1 MMPGKDRPSLSRWQ
15 MAAFASP
22 SLPLAL
28 VMFPVYVILPGF
40 YATHTSLDLVTIGTL
55 LMVARAF
62 DALVDPAIG
71 YLSDATNTRWGH
83 RKPWLVAGTLIM
95 CAATHMLYMPDTD
108 TSPLAYL
115 LTLLLF
121 YLGVS
126 LIETPHKAWGTEL
139 SSDYRTRSL
148 ISTALAVAFGV
159 GTLTFALMPFLTTSS
174 GVYSAAVLAQ
184 VAWVLVIVL
193 PLCTASAL
201 WGVPAAAGGRSP
213 PMTPWSVLVSVARN
227 RPLCWFLAL
236 FALTG
241 LGQGVFYGLVFL
253 LLTAVMSFGQSFAEF
268 LLVDAVVT
276 LASLPLWYLAITR
289 WSKHVAWALGSVI
302 QVAAFGILLMMP
314 VTGPDKDLA
323 LVAIALRAFG
333 GSVIYVA
340 PGALLGDIVDYE
352 MFRSGA
358 NRAANFHSFVSLLTK
373 GTSTVGTGVGLL
385 LVGWSGFDSKLPS
398 ATGASAFKIISLL
411 LPAVLLIAAA
421 ALAWRFPLTRRRHAT
436 VVRALA
442 RRSESAQRA

>member
-1 MMPGKDRPSLSRWQ
+1 MMKGHGQSPLSRWQ
-15 MAAFASP
+15 MAAYASP

-28 VMFPVYVILPGF
+28 VVFPVYVILPGF
-40 YATHTSLDLVTIGTL
+40 YATNTPLDLVTIGTL

-71 YLSDATNTRWGH
+71 YLSDAGDTRWGR

-95 CAATHMLYMPDTD
+95 CVATPLLYVPGPD
-108 TSPLAYL
+108 TSPMAYL

-148 ISTALAVAFGV
+148 ISTSLAVAFAV
-159 GTLTFALMPFLTTSS
+159 GTLTFALIPFLISSS
-174 GVYSAAVLAQ
+174 GVYSAEVLER

-201 WGVPAAAGGRSP
+201 WRAPSAPAGRAP

-253 LLTAVMSFGQSFAEF
+253 LLTSVMSFGQSFAEF

-276 LASLPLWYLAITR
+276 LVSLPLWYLAITR
-289 WSKHVAWALGSVI
+289 WSKHAAWALGSAI
-302 QVAAFGILLMMP
+302 QVVAFGILLLMP
-314 VTGPDKDLA
+314 ITGSDKDLA
-323 LVAIALRAFG
+323 LTAIALRAFG
-333 GSVIYVA
+333 GAVIYVA

-352 MFRSGA
+352 MLRSGS
-358 NRAANFHSFVSLLTK
+358 NRAANFHALVSLLTK
-373 GTSTVGTGVGLL
+373 GTSTIGSGAGLL
-385 LVGWSGFDSKLPS
+385 FVGWLGFDPKMPS
-398 ATGASAFKIISLL
+398 AVGASAFKMVSLA
-411 LPAVLLIAAA
+411 LPAVLLSAAA
-421 ALAWRFPLTRRRHAT
+421 VMACRFPLDRRRHST

-442 RRSESAQRA
+442 RRAGNARTA